1 MSWDL
6 QGRTV
11 FITGAA
17 RGIGADSARRLAAR
31 GANVALVG
39 LEPEE
44 LRRVAADIGPAAA
57 AFDADVTDVDT
68 LNRAVEGVVARFGGI
83 DAVVANAGI
92 APVGTV
98 LTIDPEAFERTIEV
112 NLLGVW
118 RTVRATLPHVI
129 ERRGY
134 VLCVASVAAAVH
146 GPLMAHYSASKA
158 GTEAFAQALRSE
170 VAHKG
175 TRVGVAYFSF
185 IDTDM
190 VRDAFS
196 HPATRAQRDA
206 APSWLTKPLPLSA
219 AGKAIEKGVAER
231 ADRVVA
237 PRWAR
242 GVLALRNAIPAI
254 ESARASRDPVL
265 RETIR
270 AAEAAATSGAAPA
283 AAQVPERGR

>member
-1 MSWDL
+1 MTWNL

-44 LRRVAADIGPAAA
+44 LRRVAAEIGPTAA
-57 AFDADVTDVDT
+57 AFDADVTDVAA
-68 LNRAVEGVVARFGGI
+68 LAAAVRDVVERFGGI
-83 DAVVANAGI
+83 DVVVANAGV

-118 RTVRATLPHVI
+118 RTVRATLPHVL
-129 ERRGY
+129 ERQGY

-146 GPLMAHYSASKA
+146 GPLMAHYCASKA
-158 GTEAFAQALRSE
+158 GTEAFAQSLRSE

-190 VRDAFS
+190 VRDAFA
-196 HPATRAQRDA
+196 HPATTAQRDA
-206 APSWLTKPLPLSA
+206 APRWLTKPLALSE
-219 AGKAIEKGVAER
+219 AGKTIEDAVVRR
-231 ADRVVA
+231 ADRVIA

-242 GVLALRNAIPAI
+242 LALVLRNALPAL
-254 ESARASRDPVL
+254 ESARARRDPAL

-270 AAEAAATSGAAPA
+270 AAEAAALSADPPPA
-283 AAQVPERGR
+283 ASVPARGR

>member
-1 MSWDL
+1 M
-6 QGRTV
+6 
-11 FITGAA
+11 A
-17 RGIGADSARRLAAR
+17 
-31 GANVALVG
+31 
-39 LEPEE
+39 
-44 LRRVAADIGPAAA
+44 
-57 AFDADVTDVDT
+57 T
-68 LNRAVEGVVARFGGI
+68 LDRAVEGVLERFGRI
-83 DAVVANAGI
+83 DAVVANAGV

-98 LTIDPEAFERTIEV
+98 LTIDPAAFERTIEV

-129 ERRGY
+129 AQQGY

-146 GPLMAHYSASKA
+146 GPLMAHYCASKA
-158 GTEAFAQALRSE
+158 GTEAFAQSLRSE

-196 HPATRAQRDA
+196 HPATAVQREA
-206 APSWLTKPLPLSA
+206 APGWLTKPLPLSA
-219 AGKAIEKGVAER
+219 AGKTIEDAVARR
-231 ADRVVA
+231 ANRAMA

-242 GVLALRNAIPAI
+242 GVLALRDLLPAL
-254 ESARASRDPVL
+254 ESTRASRDPAL

-270 AAEAAATSGAAPA
+270 AAEEAALSAEPPA
-283 AAQVPERGR
+283 AASVPERGR

>member
-1 MSWDL
+1 MTWDL
-6 QGRTV
+6 EGRTV

-39 LEPEE
+39 LEPQE
-44 LRRVAADIGPAAA
+44 LRRVAADIGPSAA
-57 AFDADVTDVDT
+57 AFDADVTDVAT
-68 LNRAVEGVVARFGGI
+68 LDAAVQGALERFGSI

-98 LTIDPEAFERTIEV
+98 LTIDPAAFERTIEV

-158 GTEAFAQALRSE
+158 GTEAFAQSLHSE

-196 HPATRAQRDA
+196 HPATTAQREA
-206 APSWLTKPLPLSA
+206 APGWLTKPLPLSA
-219 AGKAIEKGVAER
+219 AGKAIEKGVATR
-231 ADRVVA
+231 ATRVVA

-242 GVLALRNAIPAI
+242 GALALRDLLPAL
-254 ESARASRDPVL
+254 ESARAKRDPTM

-270 AAEAAATSGAAPA
+270 AAEEAALSASPPA